1 MALTNNLKPILD
13 QPVWEWARFAPVA
26 NSAISGLCTSEDG
39 DSRYIYYLVG
49 ANFYRY
55 DTVTDAYLILGSP
68 ITTPVTALSLRY
80 SKYSGNRGRVLSQVS
95 STKLQIPYIGGGAM
109 LAGANIVIRYGAGA
123 GQERTITSVD
133 PEVIHDSGL
142 ATNANTLNIT
152 DTTKKWKPNQW
163 VGYNCRITYSTGV
176 QLQRTI
182 LHNTVDTVWFTDSN
196 YQPYEPFDNVGFL
209 TTPSSAA
216 GTQSSFIITSQNV
229 NLDAPLTVP
238 TDNTSRFIIQTGT
251 IWLLSSIASAPF
263 FSWQMYD
270 VANDIWMTKTA
281 NTNLF
286 PGAIGTDFAIERT
299 GALGGA
305 YVSGTATAGTN
316 RALTDSSKSMT
327 IDAYTNY
334 QIRITGGTGMGQR
347 QRIIAN
353 GANYFEVAKKWTT
366 NPDAT
371 STYSV
376 LADTDTIF
384 FSGNG
389 NSAMFK
395 YSVEADLW
403 SQSNIYDYGITSNMT
418 AQRNGTLPFGISTGL
433 RNLSGITT
441 VVINAAGSGYRLGD
455 VLTIST
461 GGANAKVFVEGITS
475 VGGIT
480 SVSLMKAGS
489 GYSVASLVATTG
501 GTAGSSGATVNITA
515 VGTVCLVTTQI
526 VHSFKIGDSV
536 TIKGC
541 SEAAYNTTYTIIGV
555 DGTSATAP
563 STFDIV
569 TTATANMTAT
579 SSQSTSLVVDAAAN
593 WDVNELVGKSI
604 GIYGPGTTG
613 ALVVRRI
620 ASNTA
625 TTITLSNVLSSAAL
639 AGSSRYLISE
649 AEAIGR
655 DVQFPIATQ
664 SAAGAATGGSTTT
677 LVDSSKTWE
686 PGCWTGNRVRIIAG
700 TGLGAE
706 IAITANTNTTLTY
719 ATQTFTPDSTTRYQ
733 IMATFGIATSGSV
746 STIVDTTKKWK
757 LNQWAGKRVRVTGGS
772 TQGLELT
779 ITSNTVDTLTFA
791 ATNASDATTQY
802 TILGIPPRG
811 AGMGLVFA
819 YGNSNGRYLWNFRG
833 GNTGNFDR
841 YDITTD
847 TWEYGNFISP
857 QMNNNFTTG
866 SMYAYDGVDRVY
878 MNVNNSSYLQYFDVA
893 KRESVNSGTI
903 PYGHGTA
910 ALGNRMEIIDTAD
923 GLKFLYVMRHGG
935 QEMWRTLLFW

>member
-26 NSAISGLCTSEDG
+26 TTATSGLCTSEDG
-39 DSRYIYYLVG
+39 DSRYMYYLVG
-49 ANFYRY
+49 TSFYRY
-55 DTVTDAYLILGSP
+55 DTITDTYMVLASP

-95 STKLQIPYIGGGAM
+95 STKLQIPYIGGGSM
-109 LAGANIVIRYGAGA
+109 LAGENIVIRYGAGA

-142 ATNANTLNIT
+142 VTSANTTTIT
-152 DTTKKWKPNQW
+152 DTTKKWKVNQW

-182 LHNTVDTVWFTDSN
+182 LYNTVDTIWVSDGN
-196 YQPYEPFDNVGFL
+196 YQPYDPFDN
-209 TTPSSAA
+209 SAFPIAPIATA
-216 GTQSSFIITSQNV
+216 GSQSSFIITSQNI
-229 NLDAPLTVP
+229 NLNSALTVS
-238 TDNTSRFIIQTGT
+238 TDSTSRFIIQTGT
-251 IWLLSSIASAPF
+251 IWLLSSTTVAPF
-263 FSWQMYD
+263 FTLQMYD
-270 VANDIWMTKTA
+270 VANDVWMTKTA
-281 NTNLF
+281 NAGLF
-286 PGAIGTDFAIERT
+286 PAAIATDFAIERT

-305 YVSGTATAGTN
+305 YVSGTATAGAN
-316 RALTDSSKSMT
+316 RTLTDISKSMT
-327 IDAYTNY
+327 VDDYVNY

-403 SQSNIYDYGITSNMT
+403 SQSNIYDYGITNSAT
-418 AQRNGTLPFGISTGL
+418 AQKNGGLPFGLANGIRSTG
-433 RNLSGITT
+433 GITSIT
-441 VVINAAGSGYRLGD
+441 INAAGSGYKIGD

-461 GGANAKVFVEGITS
+461 GGANAKVYVEGITS

-501 GTAGSSGATVNITA
+501 GSGTTATVNIVA
-515 VGTVCLVTTQI
+515 VGVVCLIATQI
-526 VHSFKIGDSV
+526 AHTFKIGDSV
-536 TIKGC
+536 VIKGC
-541 SEAAYNTTYTIIGV
+541 TEAAYNTTSTIIGV
-555 DGTSATAP
+555 DSLTATSPT
-563 STFDIV
+563 SFEIV
-569 TTATANMTAT
+569 TTATTNMAFTFA
-579 SSQSTSLVVDAAAN
+579 QSTSLVVDSSAN
-593 WDVNELVGKSI
+593 WDVNELVGKTI
-604 GIYGPGTTG
+604 GVAAFGTAG
-613 ALVVRRI
+613 AYQFRRI

-625 TTITLSNVLSSAAL
+625 TTITVSNVLATAA
-639 AGSSRYLISE
+639 GGGNSRYIISE

-655 DVQFPIATQ
+655 DLQFPIATQ

-677 LVDSSKTWE
+677 LIDSSRTWD
-686 PGCWTGNRVRIIAG
+686 PGCWTGNRVRIVAG
-700 TGLGAE
+700 TGLGNE
-706 IAITANTNTTLTY
+706 IVITANTNTTLTY

-733 IMATFGIATSGSV
+733 IMATFGIATSGSTT
-746 STIVDTTKKWK
+746 TIVDTTKNWK
-757 LNQWAGKRVRVTGGS
+757 VNQWAGKRVRITGGANQS
-772 TQGLELT
+772 GELT
-779 ITSNTVDTLTFA
+779 VASNTANTLTFA
-791 ATNASDATTQY
+791 ATTVMDASTQY

-819 YGNSNGRYLWNFRG
+819 YGNSNGKYLWNFRG
-833 GNTGNFDR
+833 ANTGNFDK

-857 QMNNNFTTG
+857 QMNNIFSTG

-878 MNVNNSSYLQYFDVA
+878 MNVIGSSSLQYFDVA
-893 KRESVNSGTI
+893 TRESVNSGTI
-903 PYGHGTA
+903 PYGHSTA
-910 ALGNRMEIIDTAD
+910 ILGNRMEIVETAD
-923 GLKFLYVMRHGG
+923 GLKFLYVMRHTG
-935 QEMWRTLLFW
+935 QEMFRTLLFW